1 MPNTTITPPRV
12 PLIDPRTNQIDRAW
26 YRWLYSIFTVT
37 GGSSGI
43 TPVAYGGT
51 GLSTIPSN
59 GQLLIGT
66 GTGYALNTLGYGVGI
81 SVTNG
86 AGTVTVANTGV
97 LSWSGGA
104 TGLTPATA
112 TSGDVVLA
120 GTLIAANG
128 GTGFASYAVGDLLYA
143 NTTTTLAKLPDVGT
157 GNALIS
163 GGVGTAPAWGKIGLT
178 THVSGTLPIANG
190 GTNGTAT
197 PTAGAISYGTG
208 TAYGFTSAGTAGQ
221 VLTSAGAGIPTW
233 TTPTTGSVTSVSV
246 VSANG
251 FAGTVATAT
260 TTPAITMSTSIS
272 GLLYGNGTALA
283 AATISAPLAYSAG
296 TLSITQSGAS
306 TNGYLSSTDWN
317 TFNNKQPAGTYVTS
331 VGASAPITSTGGTTP
346 TIGVTAAAL
355 TKTDDT
361 NVTLTLGGAPTTAL
375 LAATSLTLGWTGTLA
390 ASRGGTGLSSLGT
403 GVATWLG
410 TPSSANLAAA
420 VTDETGSG
428 ALVFGTAPTIS
439 DLTVTGTSGNV
450 FSGTYTPTQVS
461 TNTNVD
467 SVTFSENQYLRVGNT
482 VTVSGQIIIDAT
494 TAATDTIVKMSIP
507 IASNFSATRNLG
519 GTGASIN
526 TPFVANT
533 LLLLAEAT
541 NDCVELRLR
550 PTVNTAVT
558 YNFSYTYRIQ

>member
-1 MPNTTITPPRV
+1 MPNTIITPPRV
-12 PLIDPRTNQIDRAW
+12 PLVDPRTNQVDRAW
-26 YRWLYSIFTVT
+26 YRWFYNLFTVT
-37 GGSSGI
+37 GGASGI
-43 TPVAYGGT
+43 TPIANGGT
-51 GLSTIPSN
+51 GLSTTPSN
-59 GQLLIGT
+59 GQLLIGN

-86 AGTVTVANTGV
+86 AGTITVANTGVLSNIAGTGIAVSGATGDVTISNTGV
-97 LSWSGGA
+97 LSWSGGT

-143 NTTTTLAKLPDVGT
+143 DTTTTLAKLPDVAT

-163 GGVGTAPAWGKIGLT
+163 GGVGVAPAWGKVGLT

-197 PTAGAISYGTG
+197 PTAGAVAYGTG
-208 TAYGFTSAGTAGQ
+208 TAYGFTAAGTAGQ

-233 TTPTTGSVTSVSV
+233 TTPTTGT
-246 VSANG
+246 
-251 FAGTVATAT
+251 
-260 TTPAITMSTSIS
+260 
-272 GLLYGNGTALA
+272 
-283 AATISAPLAYSAG
+283 
-296 TLSITQSGAS
+296 
-306 TNGYLSSTDWN
+306 
-317 TFNNKQPAGTYVTS
+317 VTS
-331 VGASAPITSTGGTTP
+331 VGATAPITSSGGTTP

-361 NVTLTLGGAPTTAL
+361 NVTLTLGGAPTTSL

-390 ASRGGTGLSSLGT
+390 ASRGGTGLSALGT

-439 DLTVTGTSGNV
+439 NLTVTGTSGNV
-450 FSGTYTPTQVS
+450 YSSTWTPTLTAV
-461 TNTNVD
+461 TNVAA
-467 SVTFSENQYLRVGNT
+467 STASEGQFMRVGNVVTFSGQVAIDPTAAGNT
-482 VTVSGQIIIDAT
+482 ALRMTLPVASNL
-494 TAATDTIVKMSIP
+494 AATRQAAGTFAPAAFADENVGAILADTT
-507 IASNFSATRNLG
+507 NDE
-519 GTGASIN
+519 
-526 TPFVANT
+526 
-533 LLLLAEAT
+533 LLLRYVAKVTT
-541 NDCVELRLR
+541 N
-550 PTVNTAVT
+550 TTFQFHGT
-558 YNFSYTYRIQ
+558 YIVA